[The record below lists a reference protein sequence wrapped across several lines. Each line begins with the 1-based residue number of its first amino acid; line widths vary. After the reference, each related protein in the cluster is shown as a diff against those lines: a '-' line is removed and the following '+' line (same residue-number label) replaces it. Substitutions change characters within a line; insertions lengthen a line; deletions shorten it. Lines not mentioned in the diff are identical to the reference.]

1 MLSELY
7 DCGNGWITV
16 VLVGAGIVGVVDS
29 EGTLSVFGVAIDTP
43 FSDCERTA
51 VGGKAGD
58 GNVGTSKYGE
68 STRVEV
74 VEKGTAPVCGLSV
87 RIGRAF
93 LAGDS
98 DIGSRKPCVTRS
110 VKTDRGVHG
119 PVDIPTS

>member
-1 MLSELY
+1 M
-7 DCGNGWITV
+7 V
-16 VLVGAGIVGVVDS
+16 VLVGAGIAGVVDS
-29 EGTLSVFGVAIDTP
+29 EGTFSVFGVAIDTP

-58 GNVGTSKYGE
+58 GDAGPSKCA
-68 STRVEV
+68 RVEV
-74 VEKGTAPVCGLSV
+74 VDKGTAPAWGLSA
-87 RIGRAF
+87 RIGRTF